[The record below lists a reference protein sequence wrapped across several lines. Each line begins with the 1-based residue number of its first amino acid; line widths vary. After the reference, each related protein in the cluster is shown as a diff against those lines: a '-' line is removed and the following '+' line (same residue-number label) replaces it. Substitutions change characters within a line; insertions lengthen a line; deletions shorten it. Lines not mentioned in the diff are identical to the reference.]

1 MISISFRVETMK
13 NFRIEVFCL
22 HFFKQNL
29 HQFVNFVYFTEK
41 KPTLDYHETQQF
53 KLSYR
58 NISVLRL

>member
-13 NFRIEVFCL
+13 NFRIEVFYL
-22 HFFKQNL
+22 HFFKQNS

-53 KLSYR
+53 
-58 NISVLRL
+58 N